1 MSLPDDPPPLP
12 PPRRP
17 RDPLLDDPVFA
28 EIVSAEPATPAEP
41 IYAEP
46 VEAPA
51 EVELP
56 IARPAARAK
65 AMPVRS
71 PRPLSIPSTMPPPP
85 IGSDPPKGQWF
96 AACGVIGC
104 LGILVLASIVLL
116 AWIAITLLSEF
127 GHKIGE
133 KKPDPI
139 ATQSGSRPGPIAPTV
154 LVNDIKLP
162 LEGAVDAV
170 GHGGGGRFLL
180 LRIPRL
186 QQLHVFDANEA
197 QVVQKIPLAE
207 KNALFAAGA
216 SKAFAY
222 YPASGK
228 LERFDLGTGASEFQ
242 FTRPSPVTLV
252 DAMAIGPGSDGPLY
266 LIATSPGSPAKIQ
279 TLDTVTFQTLAS
291 HEVKGWLGRNDR
303 EVYARASFD
312 GSVLGVAGANGA
324 LAIRFD
330 EGKPR
335 AIPLSPKAGLA
346 VPSPDGQFVYTSRGV
361 YDSNGKLRSG
371 TERNFFTFP
380 TTHGSGLFLSLE
392 VDEGKVTGFPKLHA
406 AGSSSTSELVAL
418 DKGEVFGALPAN
430 VLDGQ
435 TIPTDE
441 RVHLW
446 PDAGLLAFLPVE
458 SNQLLLFKIDV
469 PMQLKEAGKEFLAFA
484 SDPATIARRGSE
496 WSYAPRF
503 WSKSGLK
510 PKLTL
515 EDPIPKGMKLA
526 NGKLTWTPLPGGV
539 DSVELE
545 LEATDA
551 ETSLKATR
559 KFRVRIV
566 E

>member
-1 MSLPDDPPPLP
+1 MSLPDDLPPLP
-12 PPRRP
+12 PPP
-17 RDPLLDDPVFA
+17 PSRDPLLDDPLFA
-28 EIVSAEPATPAEP
+28 EIVNAEPAISAEP

-51 EVELP
+51 EAELP
-56 IARPAARAK
+56 IARPRAQ
-65 AMPVRS
+65 PVRA
-71 PRPLSIPSTMPPPP
+71 PKPLSIPSTMPRPP
-85 IGSDPPKGQWF
+85 IGTDPPKGEWF

-104 LGILVLASIVLL
+104 LGILVLVSIVVL
-116 AWIAITLLSEF
+116 AWIAITLFSEF
-127 GHKIGE
+127 GHKLGE
-133 KKPDPI
+133 KKPESI
-139 ATQSGSRPGPIAPTV
+139 VAQSVSRPGPIAPTV
-154 LVNDIKLP
+154 LVNDISLS
-162 LEGAVDAV
+162 LDGAVDAV

-186 QQLHVFDANEA
+186 KQLHVFDANEA
-197 QVVQKIPLAE
+197 QVVQKIPLLE

-216 SKAFAY
+216 SKVFAY
-222 YPASGK
+222 YPATGK

-279 TLDTVTFQTLAS
+279 TLDTGTFQNLTS
-291 HEVKGWLGRNDR
+291 FEMKNWLGRDDR
-303 EVYARASFD
+303 QVYARASFD
-312 GSVLGVAGANGA
+312 GLVLGVAGRNGA
-324 LAIRFD
+324 LAIRLD
-330 EGKPR
+330 EANAR
-335 AIPLSPKAGLA
+335 AVPLSPRAGLPPKMA
-346 VPSPDGQFVYTSRGV
+346 VPSPDGQFLYTSRGV
-361 YDSNGKLRSG
+361 FEANGNTLSG
-371 TERNFFTFP
+371 GGRNFFTFP
-380 TTHGSGLFLSLE
+380 TTHGGGLFLSLE
-392 VDEGKVTGFPKLHA
+392 VDEGKVTGFPKLHV

-418 DKGEVFGALPAN
+418 DKGEMFGALPAN

-446 PDAGLLAFLPVE
+446 PDAGLLAILPIE
-458 SNQLLLFKIDV
+458 SNELRLFKINV

-510 PKLTL
+510 PTLTL
-515 EDPIPKGMKLA
+515 EDPSPKGMKLG
-526 NGKLTWTPLPGGV
+526 NGKLIWTPPPGGV

-551 ETSLKATR
+551 ATGLKATQ
-559 KFRVRIV
+559 KFRIRIV

>member
-12 PPRRP
+12 PLPRP
-17 RDPLLDDPVFA
+17 RDPLLDDPLFA
-28 EIVSAEPATPAEP
+28 EIVSAEPARPAEP

-51 EVELP
+51 EAELP
-56 IARPAARAK
+56 IARPK
-65 AMPVRS
+65 AMPVRA
-71 PRPLSIPSTMPPPP
+71 PRPLSIPSTMPRPP
-85 IGSDPPKGQWF
+85 IGTDPPKGQWF

-104 LGILVLASIVLL
+104 LGILVLVSIVLL

-139 ATQSGSRPGPIAPTV
+139 ATQTGNRPGPIAPTV
-154 LVNDIKLP
+154 LVNDIKVKLQ
-162 LEGAVDAV
+162 GTFDSV

-186 QQLHVFDANEA
+186 QQLHIFDANEA
-197 QVVQKIPLAE
+197 QVVQKIPLPE

-216 SKAFAY
+216 SKVFAY

-242 FTRPSPVTLV
+242 YTRPSPVTLV

-279 TLDTVTFQTLAS
+279 ALDTGTFQTLAS

-303 EVYARASFD
+303 QVYVRASFD

-330 EGKPR
+330 EAKPR
-335 AIPLSPKAGLA
+335 AIPLIPKAGPPPKLA
-346 VPSPDGQFVYTSRGV
+346 VPSPDGQFLYTSRGV
-361 YDSNGKLRSG
+361 FDANGKPLAG
-371 TERNFFTFP
+371 TERDFYTCP
-380 TTHGSGLFLSLE
+380 TTHGSGLFLSLD
-392 VDEGKVTGFPKLHA
+392 VEGGQVTGFPKLHA

-418 DKGEVFGALPAN
+418 DKGELSGALPAN

-446 PDAGLLAFLPVE
+446 PDAGLLAFLPIE
-458 SNQLLLFKIDV
+458 SNELQLYKINV

-484 SDPATIARRGSE
+484 SDPAAIARRGSE
-496 WSYAPRF
+496 WSYTPRF
-503 WSKSGLK
+503 WSRSGLK
-510 PKLTL
+510 PTLSL
-515 EDPIPKGMKLA
+515 EDPSPKGMKLA
-526 NGKLTWTPLPGGV
+526 NGKLTWTPLLGGV

-551 ETSLKATR
+551 ETGLKAIQ